1 MLLDL
6 LAMLG
11 FAFGLG
17 VLVGIPIGIA
27 AQRSAQQ

>member
-1 MLLDL
+1 MLLEL
-6 LAMLG
+6 LAILG
-11 FAFGLG
+11 FTFGLG

>member
-1 MLLDL
+1 MLLEL
-6 LAMLG
+6 LAILG
-11 FAFGLG
+11 FVFGLG